1 MYISILIIILFSFT
15 FTGCETAH
23 RGAQEVGKPV
33 GAVMKTVGGVTEG
46 ATDAYV
52 GEDEDNPFGR

>member
-23 RGAQEVGKPV
+23 RGAQEVGK
-33 GAVMKTVGGVTEG
+33 
-46 ATDAYV
+46 V